1 MNIYFLVE
9 GQSSEPDVYPV
20 WLSYLVPE
28 LKRVDHF
35 DEVEQNNYYLF
46 SSYGIP
52 YIEKDIINAVEDI
65 NALQKY
71 HYLVICI
78 DADAATVSQ
87 RKAKVFKLLEES
99 KINLVGTSLKIIVQ
113 NRCIETWFLG
123 NRKVYTRNPQKD
135 TNFIKYSRYYN
146 VSENDPERMDKPD
159 AYQHSIARFHLA
171 YLKAMFNE
179 RGRMTYSKSNS
190 KEVQK
195 ESYFNELQNRVKDEP
210 SHLSSF
216 AEFLD
221 FCLKIRSEMR
231 SNSFSRE

>member
-28 LKRVDHF
+28 LKRVDNF
-35 DEVEQNNYYLF
+35 DEAEQNNYYLF

-71 HYLVICI
+71 HYLVICV

-99 KINLVGTSLKIIVQ
+99 KVNLVGTSLKIIVQ

-123 NRKVYTRNPQKD
+123 NR
-135 TNFIKYSRYYN
+135 
-146 VSENDPERMDKPD
+146 
-159 AYQHSIARFHLA
+159 
-171 YLKAMFNE
+171 
-179 RGRMTYSKSNS
+179 NS

-195 ESYFNELQNRVKDEP
+195 QTYFNELQNRVKDEP

-221 FCLKIRSEMR
+221 FCVKIRSEMT
-231 SNSFSRE
+231 SIHSQGNKNGVFYGF